1 MAVGQ
6 RRKSMV
12 HKLTEP
18 IAALEIGGE
27 VGTRAYPDV
36 YCVPLAGR
44 LKRFADVF
52 GIKKNGVNLT
62 ELKPGAASSEF
73 HFHTRQDEFVYV
85 LEGEPTLVVGH
96 AETILATGHCI
107 GFTANSEIGHMLVN
121 RTEKPVRVLEIGDR
135 ESGDECHYP
144 RADFGPLTHYLD
156 DS

>member
-12 HKLTEP
+12 HKLKEP

-27 VGTRAYPDV
+27 VGTRAYSDV
-36 YCVPLAGR
+36 YSMPLAGR
-44 LKRFADVF
+44 LKRFAVVF

-85 LEGEPTLVVGH
+85 LEGEPRSQKRIKIDMHSIPL
-96 AETILATGHCI
+96 
-107 GFTANSEIGHMLVN
+107 
-121 RTEKPVRVLEIGDR
+121 RVTVTWKGEPSSVIRSLCGW
-135 ESGDECHYP
+135 C
-144 RADFGPLTHYLD
+144 
-156 DS
+156 